1 MKIETLVKRLA
12 GPGHRAASD
21 ALVALGAQAVRPV
34 LDVLCDEDSPV
45 DWATSATVLRRIGR
59 PALDP
64 LIEAMARSRGT
75 LDGVYQAAAAEQAR
89 TDRRRTTALL
99 TRHRVSVVDAPP
111 ATLAPALAD
120 AYLALKATG
129 RL

>member
-1 MKIETLVKRLA
+1 MVV
-12 GPGHRAASD
+12 AA
-21 ALVALGAQAVRPV
+21 VA
-34 LDVLCDEDSPV
+34 
-45 DWATSATVLRRIGR
+45 
-59 PALDP
+59 DP